1 MLWPAEKLLP
11 MTGTEQQKK
20 KKKPHHKLNTNR
32 HIYIRGMNK
41 YFLLKV
47 QTLWSLTSSF

>member
-20 KKKPHHKLNTNR
+20 KKKNHKLNTNKQAY
-32 HIYIRGMNK
+32 IYLGELPNNFYLK
-41 YFLLKV
+41 YKHCGL
-47 QTLWSLTSSF
+47 